1 MTHNEAL
8 IVLRCLVNMTEDET
22 KIEALEM
29 AIESLDEQYYHRK
42 LEENGVDTVSSMKP
56 ENIQNLDDKV

>member
-8 IVLRCLVNMTEDET
+8 LVLRQLVNMTEDET

-29 AIESLDEQYYHRK
+29 AIESLNEQYYHKK
-42 LEENGVDTVSSMKP
+42 LKENGYVMTWVRS
-56 ENIQNLDDKV
+56 DKNERS

>member
-8 IVLRCLVNMTEDET
+8 LVLRCLVNMTEDET

-29 AIESLDEQYYHRK
+29 AIESLNEQYYHKK
-42 LEENGVDTVSSMKP
+42 LEENGFNYYP
-56 ENIQNLDDKV
+56 ELISDYEKYW

>member
-29 AIESLDEQYYHRK
+29 AIDSLDEQYYHKK
-42 LEENGVDTVSSMKP
+42 LEENGYVMTWVRGN
-56 ENIQNLDDKV
+56 ENG

>member
-8 IVLRCLVNMTEDET
+8 LVLRQLVNMTEDET

-29 AIESLDEQYYHRK
+29 AIESLNEQYYHKK
-42 LEENGVDTVSSMKP
+42 LKENGYVMT
-56 ENIQNLDDKV
+56 